1 LHGLLKLI
9 KILDRNL
16 SSTVASHQEQ
26 FEKYVI
32 EKWEKL
38 LIISCS
44 NQLQEVSHLRK
55 TSQYG

>member
-1 LHGLLKLI
+1 M
-9 KILDRNL
+9 LDPNL

-26 FEKYVI
+26 FEKDVI

-55 TSQYG
+55 TSLFG